1 MPDQYFNTA
10 SFSFVW
16 DSEKNVANIEKH
28 GINFETAALVFDDD
42 LRLEFPDPDS
52 PADEER
58 YDTIGLV
65 HDVLFVVYCDRD
77 NKRTGDV
84 DIRMIS
90 ARRATKYEIEAYN
103 NNVSGRR

>member
-1 MPDQYFNTA
+1 M
-10 SFSFVW
+10 
-16 DSEKNVANIEKH
+16 
-28 GINFETAALVFDDD
+28 
-42 LRLEFPDPDS
+42 
-52 PADEER
+52 